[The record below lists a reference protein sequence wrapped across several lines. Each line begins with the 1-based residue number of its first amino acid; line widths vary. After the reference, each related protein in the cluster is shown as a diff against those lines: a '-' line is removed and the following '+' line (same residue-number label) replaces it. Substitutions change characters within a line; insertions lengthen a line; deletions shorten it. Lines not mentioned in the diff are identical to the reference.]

1 MVVVVGGSAEGD
13 GERDEEEDEGEQ
25 QSPARDWP
33 SAMECSQF
41 PSEVE
46 EDKAPGS
53 EGEGGVTTGE

>member
-13 GERDEEEDEGEQ
+13 GEGDEEEDEGEQ
-25 QSPARDWP
+25 QSPARDGP
-33 SAMECSQF
+33 SAVECSQF

-53 EGEGGVTTGE
+53 K